1 MKNTAAEATFEST
14 QEHMLMLGLEVRAG
28 WCREGGFSQHPT
40 GTQLMPKQSLSGRE
54 AVAAIDDI
62 ISASVDAWGE
72 AMQRNK
78 EPQRHDTKEIF
89 IGKSPTSR

>member
-1 MKNTAAEATFEST
+1 
-14 QEHMLMLGLEVRAG
+14 
-28 WCREGGFSQHPT
+28 
-40 GTQLMPKQSLSGRE
+40 MPKQSLSGRE